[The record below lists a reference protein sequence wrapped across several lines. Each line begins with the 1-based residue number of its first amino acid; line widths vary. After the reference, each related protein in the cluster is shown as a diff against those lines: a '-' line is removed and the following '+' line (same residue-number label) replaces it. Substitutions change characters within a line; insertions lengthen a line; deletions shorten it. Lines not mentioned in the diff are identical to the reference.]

1 MPKESISMLWDSI
14 TMLWDSNPMVWDSI
28 TMLWDY
34 NAILWYGVCC
44 QRYAYTDTYIN
55 SVYWMAY

>member
-1 MPKESISMLWDSI
+1 MLWDSI

-34 NAILWYGVCC
+34 NDILWYGVCC

-55 SVYWMAY
+55 SVNWMAY